1 MVCFMNQKKPADILL
16 QEDLERRIVHG
27 IACEWENALWVL
39 SSHDRQQM
47 KQPLFGLGTTKSR
60 LGFWSGLKNEI
71 TISRTFALNYPWDDV
86 RDVLYHEMAHQY
98 TDQVLKSS
106 DKTPHGPDFLLACH
120 RLRANPKA
128 SGRYQPLHDQIHH
141 RTISNQDRILM
152 RVKKLMSLAKSTN
165 RHEAEAA
172 MAKAHALMRKYNID
186 LMNKSSHRNFVSMFI
201 GVPALRHHREEYHLA
216 NLLQN
221 YYFIQGLWVSSYVL
235 PKGKMGRVFEVSGIP
250 ENVKIASY
258 VYDFVKNTIDMH
270 WRRYNQKKTLNRYRK
285 TDFAVGVVEGFC
297 NKLESQKPAPL
308 HRDKT
313 TALVTLEDPMLAA
326 YMSHKYPRTK
336 TFQRSASSQDDQV
349 LKHGYDIGK
358 DLVISKGIESKK
370 NSQRRFIE

>member
-1 MVCFMNQKKPADILL
+1 MSQMKPPDIRL

-27 IACEWENALWVL
+27 IACEWENALWIL
-39 SSHDRQQM
+39 SPDDRLQM
-47 KQPLFGLGTTKSR
+47 KQPLFSLRTIKSR
-60 LGFWSGLKNEI
+60 LGYWSGPKNEI

-98 TDQVLKSS
+98 VEQVLKSS
-106 DKTPHGPDFLLACH
+106 EKSPHGSDFIKACH

-128 SGRYQPLHDQIHH
+128 SGRYKPLHDQIHI
-141 RTISNQDRILM
+141 RSISNQDRILL

-172 MAKAHALMRKYNID
+172 MTKAHELMRKYNID
-186 LMNKSSHRNFVSMFI
+186 LLRKPSHRDFVSMFI
-201 GVPALRHHREEYHLA
+201 GSPALRHHREEYHLA
-216 NLLQN
+216 NLLQT
-221 YYFIQGLWVSSYVL
+221 YYFVQGLWVSSYVL
-235 PKGKMGRVFEVSGIP
+235 AKEKMGRVFEISGVP

-258 VYDFVKNTIDMH
+258 IYDFVKNTIDMR
-270 WRRYNQKKTLNRYRK
+270 WRRYNQRDTLNRYRK
-285 TDFAVGVVEGFC
+285 TDFAVGLVEGFC
-297 NKLESQKPAPL
+297 NKLSAQKPIPS
-308 HRDKT
+308 HQGTT
-313 TALVTLEDPMLAA
+313 TALITMEDPMLGA

-358 DLVISKGIESKK
+358 NLVISKGIETRK
-370 NSQRRFIE
+370 NSHKLLSK